1 MIQITD
7 LFKKFDHKTVLDGI
21 NLTVADSEALAIIG
35 PSGCG
40 KTTML
45 KILIG
50 LTLPTSGQV
59 LIEGQNLFQLSGKDL
74 DNFRLKFG
82 MVFQYAALFDSLTVG
97 ENVAF
102 SLREHTRMKEPEIQK
117 VVEEKLALVGLSE
130 TKNLYPDELSGG
142 MKKRVG
148 IARAMAHNPKIILYD
163 EPTTGLDPVTS
174 KNIEDLII
182 KLHQNLKVTTIVVT
196 HQLVTV
202 FRTCERIVMLEAGK
216 LIETGNPEQTKN
228 SENQVVRNFINPAF

>member
-228 SENQVVRNFINPAF
+228 SENQAVRNFINPAF